1 MKDDCQIANLKARV
15 AELESVRDD
24 LSRAYAVQG
33 LALEEERDR
42 VAELE
47 AGLTAILPTL
57 NEGAASG
64 MVPFQECKDNYALA
78 CKLLGV
84 QPQP

>member
-47 AGLTAILPTL
+47 AENLILQHQVEDLRSFAKVCT
-57 NEGAASG
+57 NSA
-64 MVPFQECKDNYALA
+64 KTI
-78 CKLLGV
+78 LGV
-84 QPQP
+84 PLK

>member
-1 MKDDCQIANLKARV
+1 MPRTTATTCRNTTDGGGIGPSASTPSTTRTHALRARV
-15 AELESVRDD
+15 AELE
-24 LSRAYAVQG
+24 
-33 LALEEERDR
+33 E
-42 VAELE
+42 
-47 AGLTAILPTL
+47 GLTAILPTL

-64 MVPFQECKDNYALA
+64 MVPFQECKDNYARA